1 MLLKQQKKK
10 IKKEAVPTGLYP
22 VPTGLY
28 PVPTGL
34 YPVPTGLYFDPF
46 SSIIQHITAEQT
58 EAAAVLS
65 SKLAPC
71 RKKKQKWIEHTKNT
85 YSSVA
90 KKNHTS

>member
-10 IKKEAVPTGLYP
+10 IKKEA
-22 VPTGLY
+22 
-28 PVPTGL
+28 
-34 YPVPTGLYFDPF
+34 VPTGLYFDPF

-71 RKKKQKWIEHTKNT
+71 RKKKQKWIEHTKT
-85 YSSVA
+85 
-90 KKNHTS
+90 HILR